1 LVEQER
7 GISHVPTVAQS
18 TVSSNYNAIP
28 FAQYQRALVYVVP
41 YWRGFVLVVILGL
54 FSTAVGLVNPYISRL
69 LIDDALLR
77 RNMHI
82 LVEIAVLMVVVTV
95 LGFLLNIVSSYCY
108 TKLSAESLF
117 DMRLAVYRHLQRLSP
132 RYFTN
137 TKLGDIVSR
146 INNDIGEVQR
156 VCSDTLLS
164 VLSNFLFFVGSI
176 LIMSWLNWRLFL
188 VSVALLPVSIV
199 ALRHYQGRLTLQT
212 RVLRERSSELGSFLI
227 ESFLGMRL
235 VVASGKEN
243 YEAEKFRRHNASFV
257 QSLLSLKILS
267 FLASA
272 LPGTVLTLSTAIVF
286 LYGGKL
292 VINGSLTVGALVA
305 FMAYHLRLLA
315 PVQSLLGTYTSLLTG
330 GVALGRVLQL
340 FDVPIE
346 VHESPNAQPLNDLRA
361 DIVFDR
367 VRFKY
372 SQKVPVIDEVSL
384 SIPAGALCVIVGSS
398 GAGKS
403 TLADL
408 LLRLYDPDSGVI
420 TIGGHDLRNLRFE
433 DLRREIAV
441 VEQIPFFFHASIQEN
456 ISYGRP
462 QATLSEIRPCARAAA
477 IDDFIQSLPE
487 GYATIIGE
495 RGSAISVGE
504 RQRIALARA
513 LLRDPSILIMD
524 EPTAALDPASEAAI
538 SRAFGD
544 VLRGRTAIL
553 ITHRKSLVEIAD
565 LVVVIESGRVVESG
579 SPDELLA
586 KTSFLS
592 RHFQLGCME
601 AQGTV

>member
-1 LVEQER
+1 MLEQEH
-7 GISHVPTVAQS
+7 GISPVPTVAKS
-18 TVSSNYNAIP
+18 TVSWNYNAIP

-41 YWRGFVLVVILGL
+41 YWRGFLLVVILGL

-77 RNMHI
+77 RNMHS

-95 LGFLLNIVSSYCY
+95 LGFLLNIVSSYYY

-132 RYFTN
+132 RYFT
-137 TKLGDIVSR
+137 TAKLGDIVSR

-164 VLSNFLFFVGSI
+164 VLSNFLFFAGSI

-188 VSVALLPVSIV
+188 VSIVLLPISIV

-212 RVLRERSSELGSFLI
+212 RVLRERSSDLGSFLI

-235 VVASGKEN
+235 VVASGNEN
-243 YEAEKFRRHNASFV
+243 YEAEKFRRHNAGFV

-267 FLASA
+267 FLAGA

-292 VINGSLTVGALVA
+292 VINGSLTIGALVA

-346 VHESPNAQPLNDLRA
+346 VHESPDAQPLNDLRA

-441 VEQIPFFFHASIQEN
+441 VEQTPFFFHASIQEN

-462 QATLSEIRPCARAAA
+462 QATLSDIRPCARAAA

-495 RGSAISVGE
+495 RGSTISAGE

>member
-1 LVEQER
+1 
-7 GISHVPTVAQS
+7 
-18 TVSSNYNAIP
+18 
-28 FAQYQRALVYVVP
+28 
-41 YWRGFVLVVILGL
+41 VILGL

-95 LGFLLNIVSSYCY
+95 LGFLLNIVSSYYY
-108 TKLSAESLF
+108 TRLSAESLF

-137 TKLGDIVSR
+137 AKLGDIVSR

-188 VSVALLPVSIV
+188 VSIALLPISIV

-212 RVLRERSSELGSFLI
+212 RVLRERSSDLGSFLI

-243 YEAEKFRRHNASFV
+243 YEAEKFRRHNESFV

-272 LPGTVLTLSTAIVF
+272 LPGTVLTFSTAFVF

-346 VHESPNAQPLNDLRA
+346 VHESPGAQPLKDLRA
-361 DIVFDR
+361 DIVFDH

-433 DLRREIAV
+433 DLRREIAL
-441 VEQIPFFFHASIQEN
+441 VEQTPFFFRASIQEN

-495 RGSAISVGE
+495 RGSTISVGE

-586 KTSFLS
+586 KASSLS
-592 RHFQLGCME
+592 RHFQFGCME
-601 AQGTV
+601 AKGTV

>member
-1 LVEQER
+1 M
-7 GISHVPTVAQS
+7 PTVAKS
-18 TVSSNYNAIP
+18 TVSWNYNAIP

-41 YWRGFVLVVILGL
+41 YWRGFLLVVILGL

-77 RNMHI
+77 RNMHS

-95 LGFLLNIVSSYCY
+95 LGFLLNIVSSYYY

-132 RYFTN
+132 RYFT
-137 TKLGDIVSR
+137 TAKLGDIVSR

-164 VLSNFLFFVGSI
+164 VLSNFLFFAGSI

-188 VSVALLPVSIV
+188 VSIVLLPISIV

-212 RVLRERSSELGSFLI
+212 RVLRERSSDLGSFLI

-235 VVASGKEN
+235 VVASGNEN
-243 YEAEKFRRHNASFV
+243 YEAEKFRRHNAGFV

-267 FLASA
+267 FLAGA

-292 VINGSLTVGALVA
+292 VINGSLTIGALVA

-346 VHESPNAQPLNDLRA
+346 VHESPDAQPLNDLRA

-441 VEQIPFFFHASIQEN
+441 VEQTPFFFHASIQEN

-462 QATLSEIRPCARAAA
+462 QATLSDIRPCARAAA

-495 RGSAISVGE
+495 RGSTISAGE

>member
-1 LVEQER
+1 
-7 GISHVPTVAQS
+7 
-18 TVSSNYNAIP
+18 
-28 FAQYQRALVYVVP
+28 VYVVP
-41 YWRGFVLVVILGL
+41 YWRGFVLLLILGL
-54 FSTAVGLVNPYISRL
+54 FSTAVGLVNPYVSRL

-95 LGFLLNIVSSYCY
+95 FGFLLNIVSSYYY

-137 TKLGDIVSR
+137 AKLGDIVSR

-164 VLSNFLFFVGSI
+164 VVSNFLFFVGSI

-188 VSVALLPVSIV
+188 VSIALLPISIV

-212 RVLRERSSELGSFLI
+212 RVLRERSSDLGSFLI

-243 YEAEKFRRHNASFV
+243 YEAEKFRRHNARFV

-286 LYGGKL
+286 IYGGKL

-315 PVQSLLGTYTSLLTG
+315 PVQSLLGTYTGLLTG

-346 VHESPNAQPLNDLRA
+346 VHESPDAQPLNDLRA

-372 SQKVPVIDEVSL
+372 SQRVPVIDEVSL

-441 VEQIPFFFHASIQEN
+441 VEQTPFFFHASIQEN

-487 GYATIIGE
+487 GYATILGE
-495 RGSAISVGE
+495 RGSTISVGE

-592 RHFQLGCME
+592 RHFQQGCME